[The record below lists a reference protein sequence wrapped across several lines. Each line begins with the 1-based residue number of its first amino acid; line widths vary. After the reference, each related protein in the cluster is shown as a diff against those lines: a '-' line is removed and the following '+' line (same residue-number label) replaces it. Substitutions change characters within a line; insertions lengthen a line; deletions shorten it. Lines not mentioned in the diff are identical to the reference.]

1 MKIII
6 INGFLGSGKTTFLQ
20 KCLMFFKN
28 KKIGLIINE
37 FGDFSIDHK
46 LIEDISTTK
55 REIHSGSIFCSCKEE
70 EFIIKMN
77 ELISNNMELIIV
89 ESSGFSN
96 PTSLDRIINYII
108 LKNNINPEVM
118 RVTIC
123 DAKTLY
129 KIINTLSIIEN
140 QIEYSDL
147 ILLNKI
153 DLVNEDELS
162 NAISIIKKVNN
173 NSKIICCSYCNIDYN
188 NIFSNE
194 FYPNHVDSYQTKDI
208 SLKSV
213 NIYFKKSQCLDNII
227 SLFNNL
233 KNYVFRIK
241 GFVKIQN
248 DKNYY
253 FELSSDI
260 ISYKEYKS
268 NDENRIIILYSSKK
282 VGLEKIKNIINK
294 YLNDDYFM

>member
-1 MKIII
+1 
-6 INGFLGSGKTTFLQ
+6 
-20 KCLMFFKN
+20 
-28 KKIGLIINE
+28 
-37 FGDFSIDHK
+37 
-46 LIEDISTTK
+46 
-55 REIHSGSIFCSCKEE
+55 
-70 EFIIKMN
+70 MN